1 MKKIGQMSITVEA
14 ESQVHEFFILSFQ
27 KHRKILR
34 LQCWRKGNTSILGE
48 KKNRRKIS
56 NEHFLNNYVKS
67 SFRLTKLR
75 RKYRDLPCISCPHI
89 CTVSFILNIIHKN
102 DYFSPKMTTLIHHNH
117 LKSISYLR
125 ARSWCCI
132 FSVLCCA

>member
-1 MKKIGQMSITVEA
+1 MSSLYSPFKNIGKFLDYSVEGK
-14 ESQVHEFFILSFQ
+14 EIHLF
-27 KHRKILR
+27 
-34 LQCWRKGNTSILGE
+34 WE

>member
-1 MKKIGQMSITVEA
+1 MKQSHRYMSSLYSPFKNIGKFLDYSVEGK
-14 ESQVHEFFILSFQ
+14 EIHLF
-27 KHRKILR
+27 
-34 LQCWRKGNTSILGE
+34 WE